1 MTEPSCRLPS
11 VEQPGAA
18 GPRHPPVAPADTP
31 AARCADHR
39 AGRTMDPMPTS
50 PPALTV
56 TGLRKSY
63 RDVDVLHDV
72 SFDVEHGEIFGLLG
86 SNGAGKTTAVETI
99 QGLRRRDAGTISLF
113 GLDPVIDADEIRHR
127 HLVGAQLQSSALPDR
142 IKVGEALR
150 LFAALAGNLV
160 DWRELR
166 DRWELGPLER
176 RAFGALS
183 GGQRQRLFLALALV
197 NQPRLVF
204 LDELTQGLDAA
215 ARRQTWDLIEEV
227 RDAGTTM
234 VLVTH
239 FMDEAERLCDRVGV
253 LHDGRLA
260 YEGRP
265 ADLVT
270 AVGGPTHIRFR
281 LDEPFRLDGI
291 ERVPGVVGAHVLHGQ
306 AEVRCHAAACV
317 PVIAELFGRGLTPGR
332 SRRPAPDPR
341 GRLRGAHEHR
351 PPRSAPCR
359 LRPARSS
366 KA

>member
-1 MTEPSCRLPS
+1 
-11 VEQPGAA
+11 
-18 GPRHPPVAPADTP
+18 
-31 AARCADHR
+31 
-39 AGRTMDPMPTS
+39 MPTS
-50 PPALTV
+50 PPALRV
-56 TGLRKSY
+56 AGLRKSY
-63 RDVDVLHDV
+63 GDVDVLHDV
-72 SFDVEHGEIFGLLG
+72 GFDVHHGEIFGLLG
-86 SNGAGKTTAVETI
+86 SNGAGKTTAVEII

-113 GLDPVIDADEIRHR
+113 GLDPVTDADEIRHR
-127 HLVGAQLQSSALPDR
+127 HLVGAQLQTSALPDR
-142 IKVGEALR
+142 IKVGEALQ

-227 RDAGTTM
+227 RAAGTTI

-239 FMDEAERLCDRVGV
+239 FMDEAERLCDRVGI
-253 LHDGRLA
+253 LHDGRLG

-265 ADLVT
+265 SDLVT
-270 AVGGPTHIRFR
+270 AVGGTVRVSFR
-281 LDEPFRLDGI
+281 LDEPSRLDGMM
-291 ERVPGVVGAHVLHGQ
+291 RDPGVVGAHVLHGR

-317 PVIAELFGRGLTPGR
+317 PVIAELFERGLTPDDLVIQR
-332 SRRPAPDPR
+332 PTLEDAFVALTNPTTPRRPVPIPS
-341 GRLRGAHEHR
+341 GALAE
-351 PPRSAPCR
+351 SV
-359 LRPARSS
+359 LS
-366 KA
+366 